1 MKFSI
6 GCDHGGFDYK
16 NKLIDYLKEKE
27 HEVIDCGTTSLDSCH
42 YPEFAIKTAEMVK
55 NGIVD
60 RGIVVCRSG
69 EGVSIAANKVKGVR
83 CALAYNTIVARL
95 CREHNDANMI
105 AFGADYFTI
114 EEVKAMLDEFIKA
127 EFAKGN
133 HEIRVEMIKSYEN
146 K

>member
-6 GCDHGGFDYK
+6 GCDHGGFEYK
-16 NKLIDYLKEKE
+16 MEIIKYLESIG
-27 HEVIDCGTTSLDSCH
+27 HQVIDCGTFSTDSCH
-42 YPEFAIKTAEMVK
+42 YPLYAIKAAELVK
-55 NGIVD
+55 DGKVD

-83 CALAYNTIVARL
+83 CALAYNETVARL

-105 AFGADYFTI
+105 AFGADYFSI
-114 EEVKAMLDEFIKA
+114 EEVLKMLDQFINA

-133 HEIRVEMIKSYEN
+133 HEIRVNIIKDYEN

>member
-6 GCDHGGFDYK
+6 GCDHGGYEYK
-16 NKLIDYLKEKE
+16 MEIIRYLESIG
-27 HEVIDCGTTSLDSCH
+27 HQVIDCGTFSKDSCH
-42 YPEFAIKTAEMVK
+42 YPEFAIKAAEMVK
-55 NGIVD
+55 DGKVD

-83 CALAYNTIVARL
+83 CALAYNETVARL

-105 AFGADYFTI
+105 AFGADYFSL
-114 EEVKAMLDEFIKA
+114 EEVKRMLDQFIKA

-133 HEIRVEMIKSYEN
+133 HETRVNIIKNYEN

>member
-6 GCDHGGFDYK
+6 GCDHGGYEYK
-16 NKLIDYLKEKE
+16 MEIIRYLESIG
-27 HEVIDCGTTSLDSCH
+27 HQVIDCGTFSKDSCH
-42 YPEFAIKTAEMVK
+42 YPEFAIKAAEMVK
-55 NGIVD
+55 DGKVD

-83 CALAYNTIVARL
+83 CALAYNEIVARL

-105 AFGADYFTI
+105 AFGADYFSL
-114 EEVKAMLDEFIKA
+114 EEVKKMLDQFIKA

-133 HEIRVEMIKSYEN
+133 HEIRVNIIKNYEN